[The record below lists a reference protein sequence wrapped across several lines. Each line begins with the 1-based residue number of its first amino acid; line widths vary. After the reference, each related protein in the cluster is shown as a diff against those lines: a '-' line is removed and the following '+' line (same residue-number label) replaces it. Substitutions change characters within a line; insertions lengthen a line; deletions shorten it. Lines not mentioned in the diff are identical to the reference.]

1 MVATRTKVGMSNLVG
16 RTTGERIKHFRTRA
30 GMSRPVLGGLV
41 GRSAEWVKAV
51 ETGRLQVPRLPMLL
65 RIARALDVP
74 DLAELT
80 GDGHAVPVH
89 AFTGQAH
96 TALTAV
102 QEALTGYRLVTPEA
116 PVSVA
121 HLRVRLD
128 QAWQVRHSNPDHRSA
143 VGAVLPGLIRDAQ
156 AAVRATQGPARRAAR
171 RVLAGVYRLVSFY
184 LAYQPAPELVWLV
197 ADRAL
202 AEAQEADDPY
212 ALAGGAWT
220 LTQALRDS
228 GRWEEAVTTAVE
240 GARQL
245 EPWLTRVDDDD
256 WRGVWGALQ
265 FEAGYTHAR
274 RGRHGAAW
282 AYWDRANEMA
292 VRLGPRYRHVQTSF
306 STTLMTAH
314 AVTLNVELRRAG
326 DAVRTANSF
335 DAGRIPSLPRRSRH
349 LIEVARA
356 HHQRDDGAGTYALLD
371 TAERTA
377 PETLRFNGYARDML
391 ISLAATP
398 PSGLRAQVR
407 ALCTRGGVHL

>member
-1 MVATRTKVGMSNLVG
+1 MAGMSDVVG
-16 RTTGERIKHFRTRA
+16 KTTGERIKHFRTRA
-30 GMSRPVLGGLV
+30 GLSRPVLGGLV

-65 RIARALDVP
+65 KIARALDVP

-102 QEALTGYRLVTPEA
+102 QDALTSYRLVTPEA
-116 PVSVA
+116 SVSVA
-121 HLRVRLD
+121 HLRVRLE
-128 QAWQVRHSNPDHRSA
+128 QAWQVRHSSPEHRTA

-156 AAVRATQGPARRAAR
+156 AAVRATKGPQRRDARG
-171 RVLAGVYRLVSFY
+171 VLAGVYRLASFY

-212 ALAGGAWT
+212 AMAGGAWT

-228 GRWEEAVTTAVE
+228 GRWEEAVTVAVE

-256 WRGVWGALQ
+256 WHGVWGALQ

-274 RGRHGAAW
+274 RGRRGAAW
-282 AYWDRANEMA
+282 GYWDRANDMA
-292 VRLGPRYRHVQTSF
+292 ARLGPRYRHVQTSF
-306 STTLMTAH
+306 STAVMTAH
-314 AVTLNVELRRAG
+314 AVTLDVELRRPG

-335 DAGRIPSLPRRSRH
+335 DAGSIPSLPRRSRH

-356 HHQRDDGAGTYALLD
+356 YHQRDDRAGTYTLLD
-371 TAERTA
+371 SAERTA
-377 PETLRFNGYARDML
+377 PETICFNGYARDML
-391 ISLAATP
+391 ISLAVTP
-398 PSGLRAQVR
+398 PSGLRDQVR
-407 ALCTRGGVHL
+407 ALCARVGVRP